1 MRATDY
7 LERIRMADHNQFGI
21 EAESRAA
28 KFLEEKNYK
37 ILKRNWRYL
46 KAEIDIIAQDLNQN
60 QIVIVE
66 VKARK
71 INPLVDPEI
80 AVKKTKRKLLIKA
93 ADAFLTENEIDLET
107 RFDIMSMYKSKSGW
121 QIQHLENAFFAYE

>member
-1 MRATDY
+1 
-7 LERIRMADHNQFGI
+7 LEQIKMADHNEFGI
-21 EAESRAA
+21 EAEVRAA

-46 KAEIDIIAQDLNQN
+46 KAEIDIIAEDLNQN

-71 INPLVDPEI
+71 KNPLVEPEI
-80 AVKKTKRKLLIKA
+80 AVKKTKRKLLIMA
-93 ADAFLTENEIDLET
+93 ADAFLSENEIDLET
-107 RFDIMSMYKSKSGW
+107 RFDIMSLYKSKSGW
-121 QIQHLENAFFAYE
+121 EIHHMENAFFAYE